1 MAHVSMRPYAGPDDL
16 RVMQGLTQ
24 RIWSHASNT
33 HIGDQAWQ
41 RYHNTGRE
49 ADWPTVLWTHDGEIV
64 AWGWIWLP
72 GHLELLVDPAWPA
85 LAGDVLDWFAA
96 TATATTRTVTVTDT
110 QTHVVAALTAHGY
123 RPDDNA
129 GELTY
134 MSRGLADLPES
145 VLPAG
150 FTARSVRCQQD
161 LDRRVAVHRAAW
173 PTSRV
178 PITEESYGTVMA
190 AWPYRA
196 DLDWI
201 VESPDGEFVASC
213 LVWLDEQ
220 NAVGELEPVGTDP
233 RFRRMGLGRAVCFA
247 ALRALRQ
254 AGAAEAVV
262 YPSDHG
268 DPGATALYA
277 AMGFQPYNRTRTYTK
292 A

>member
-1 MAHVSMRPYAGPDDL
+1 MTADVTTRPYAGPDDL

-24 RIWSHASNT
+24 RLWSHASNT

-41 RYHNTGRE
+41 RYQEAGRE
-49 ADWPTVLWTHDGEIV
+49 AGWPTMLWTRDGEIV

-85 LAGDVLDWFAA
+85 LAGEVLDWFAA
-96 TATATTRTVTVTDT
+96 TATATTRTVTVTT
-110 QTHVVAALTAHGY
+110 GQTHTVAALERHGY
-123 RPDDNA
+123 QPDEHADA
-129 GELTY
+129 LTY
-134 MSRGLADLPES
+134 MSRSLADLPAP

-150 FTARSVRCQQD
+150 FTTRSVRCQQD
-161 LDRRVAVHRAAW
+161 LDWRVAVHKAAW
-173 PTSRV
+173 PTSRL
-178 PITEESYGTVMA
+178 TEESYRNVMA

-213 LVWLDEQ
+213 LIWLDEQ
-220 NAVGELEPVGTDP
+220 NTVGELEPVGTDP
-233 RFRRMGLGRAVCFA
+233 RFRRMGLGRAVCLA
-247 ALRALRQ
+247 ALHALRR

-268 DPGATALYA
+268 DPGATALYV
-277 AMGFQPYNRTRTYTK
+277 AMDFQPYARTRTYTK
-292 A
+292 L